1 MRVVLFN
8 GPARA
13 GKDTL
18 ASALQARLLVT
29 GRDVV
34 ISSVMMPAKLDA
46 IHTVRYPGFSE
57 QFDGVIEEAYDHF
70 ERNKDTPLK
79 CLDNKTP
86 RQFYIEY
93 FTRMREER
101 GQGCLADAWAERAKA
116 YTAWENTLLL
126 VPDVRLQAEVNAAV
140 ALAGRNNVMLMYV
153 TRDGTSWQNDVGRF
167 CEHDW
172 SCTFVNNGT
181 LYGLGERVERLLQRA
196 WQ

>member
-18 ASALQARLLVT
+18 ASALHAHFSGS
-29 GRDVV
+29 GRDAA
-34 ISSVMMPAKLDA
+34 ILSVMMPAKLDA
-46 IHTVRYPGFSE
+46 IRTVRYPGFAK
-57 QFDGVIEEAYDHF
+57 QFGGVIELTYDHF
-70 ERNKDTPLK
+70 ERNKDTPLE

-116 YTAWENTLLL
+116 YTARENTLVL
-126 VPDVRLQAEVNAAV
+126 VPDVRLQVEVNAAV
-140 ALAGRNNVMLMYV
+140 TLAGRNNVMLMYV
-153 TRDGTSWQNDVGRF
+153 TRDGTSWQNDIGRF

-181 LYGLGERVERLLQRA
+181 LDGLGERVERLLQRA
-196 WQ
+196 WR